1 MCDDMEM
8 DLEGD
13 ISSIYCNAQE
23 GVEKRMYV
31 VFRFPFPTAPIGK

>member
-13 ISSIYCNAQE
+13 ISSTKCNAQE
-23 GVEKRMYV
+23 GVPQRIHV
-31 VFRFPFPTAPIGK
+31 VFKFSFSIVPIGK